1 MGKRPFLLASTK
13 SQAQGQRPNR
23 KQRRSHRPYQRVRL
37 VIGDISTSR
46 IADVN
51 RGIFMPLSAA
61 SDRPLTFT
69 LTIEVHSEE
78 GITPATLEN
87 KVKETIRQIG
97 ARVEVEETE

>member
-1 MGKRPFLLASTK
+1 
-13 SQAQGQRPNR
+13 
-23 KQRRSHRPYQRVRL
+23 VRL

-69 LTIEVHSEE
+69 PTIEVHSEE

>member
-1 MGKRPFLLASTK
+1 MYNDFGKSPYGHTMNNNQPLHP
-13 SQAQGQRPNR
+13 GQQIPA
-23 KQRRSHRPYQRVRL
+23 
-37 VIGDISTSR
+37 SR

-61 SDRPLTFT
+61 SDRPLTIT
-69 LTIEVHSEE
+69 LTLEVHSEE

-97 ARVEVEETE
+97 ARVEVEETA